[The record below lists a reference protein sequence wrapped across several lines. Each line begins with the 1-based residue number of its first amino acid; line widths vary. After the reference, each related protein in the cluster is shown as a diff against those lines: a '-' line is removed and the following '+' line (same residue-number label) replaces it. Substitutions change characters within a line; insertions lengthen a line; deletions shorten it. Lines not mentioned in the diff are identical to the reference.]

1 VAHICIK
8 PIGVFILK
16 SKCSFMV
23 DFDIVFIKLLHGL
36 ERLGPS
42 TWMMW
47 LCYTI
52 QDIFVVCI
60 ICVLTMMDVC
70 GNIRRHDC

>member
-1 VAHICIK
+1 MTHICIK
-8 PIGVFILK
+8 PIGLFTLK

-23 DFDIVFIKLLHGL
+23 DFNIVFIKLLYGL

-42 TWMMW
+42 TWMM
-47 LCYTI
+47 LMCYII
-52 QDIFVVCI
+52 QDIFVVWI

-70 GNIRRHDC
+70 GDIRMHDF